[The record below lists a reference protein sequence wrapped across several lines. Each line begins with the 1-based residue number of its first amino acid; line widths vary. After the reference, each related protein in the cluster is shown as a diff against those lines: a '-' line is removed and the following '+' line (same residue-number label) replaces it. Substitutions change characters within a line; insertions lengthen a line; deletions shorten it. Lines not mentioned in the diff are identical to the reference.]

1 MDSPGPVRGATS
13 VDTLVWASLAAI
25 SAFLCTSR
33 VLSPQY
39 LLWLL
44 PTAIAG
50 LAVVGPTRRS
60 LARWTGALVAAALL
74 SHALYPWLYA
84 PLVHVHRDGGAVA
97 LGVLVVRNLLLVA
110 LLVHACRTALRLS
123 ARA

>member
-1 MDSPGPVRGATS
+1 
-13 VDTLVWASLAAI
+13 
-25 SAFLCTSR
+25 
-33 VLSPQY
+33 
-39 LLWLL
+39 
-44 PTAIAG
+44 
-50 LAVVGPTRRS
+50 
-60 LARWTGALVAAALL
+60 
-74 SHALYPWLYA
+74 LYPWLYA